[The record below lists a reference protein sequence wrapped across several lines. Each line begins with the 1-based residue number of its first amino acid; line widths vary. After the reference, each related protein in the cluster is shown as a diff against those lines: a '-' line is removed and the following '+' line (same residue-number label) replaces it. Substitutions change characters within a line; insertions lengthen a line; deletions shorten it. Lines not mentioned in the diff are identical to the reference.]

1 MSLAVERRGHRRIAT
16 VSATIALALIALL
29 AFAHRAPAAETLYW
43 DNYGDNPDTL
53 AFANIDG
60 TGGGQLN
67 TGTEPVDSP
76 EGMAY
81 DTVTNRLFVTTGSGG
96 DRHILAVNLNGS
108 GASVFTAAGAPVAE
122 PEGVAIDPATRT
134 IYWANT
140 KTGSTSIAW
149 ANLDTGV
156 GGQLNTSGAPVE
168 NPCCRIAVDPTGG
181 RVYWVNSVIGS
192 SSIAYANA
200 NNTGGGGT
208 LNLTGSSVEPG
219 GEGVVVDSAAGRVYY
234 LGSIGTAEGLGYA
247 NVNGSGGGDVAGT
260 TMKASWGLAMDPSL
274 GRLYW
279 GNEGNNEVRTNAFG
293 FVNLTGSSGG
303 ISIAAAPVANPQDPV
318 ILKSPSGAGAP
329 VVTRNKKNR
338 AALSCSTG
346 SWAADFAGSFVY
358 QAPTTYTYQWLRNG
372 KPVAGAT
379 AATLTSKSA
388 GSYACTVTA
397 ANQIG
402 TAAQTS
408 AATTVKAAK
417 VKLTTKK
424 KGKGEPGDQVTFKVK
439 AVNQG
444 DLKPKNAKVCVKLP
458 GAAKADL
465 KAPKCKKLG
474 QIKGRAKKTVT
485 IKVKVKPGAEE
496 GTDKLTFQVK
506 GAAGKAAK
514 SKVVVG

>member
-1 MSLAVERRGHRRIAT
+1 LLLFTERRGHRQIAAA
-16 VSATIALALIALL
+16 SASIALALIAM
-29 AFAHRAPAAETLYW
+29 FAIASRAQATETLYW
-43 DNYGDNPDTL
+43 DNYGDNPDTI

-60 TGGGQLN
+60 AGGGQVN
-67 TGTEPVDSP
+67 TATEPVEAP

-81 DTVTNRLFVTTGSGG
+81 DTVTNRLFVTTGSGAS
-96 DRHILAVNLNGS
+96 RHILAINLDGS
-108 GASVFTAAGAPVAE
+108 GASVFAPAGAPIAE

-134 IYWANT
+134 IYWGNP
-140 KTGSTSIAW
+140 GSDTIAW
-149 ANLDTGV
+149 ANLDGGGGGV
-156 GGQLNTSGAPVE
+156 LNTSGATVD
-168 NPCCRIAVDPTGG
+168 NPCCRIAVDPAGG
-181 RVYWVNSVIGS
+181 RVYWVNTPVGS
-192 SSIAYANA
+192 SSIGFANA

-219 GEGVVVDSAAGRVYY
+219 GEGIVVDPAAGRVYFI
-234 LGSIGTAEGLGYA
+234 GSIGASEGLGYA
-247 NVNGSGGGDVAGT
+247 NTNGSGGGDVAGT
-260 TMKASWGLAMDPSL
+260 TMKSAWGLAMDPSL

-279 GNEGNNEVRTNAFG
+279 GNEGNGEVRTNAFG

-303 ISIAAAPVANPQDPV
+303 ISIATAPVANPQDPV

-329 VVTRNKKNR
+329 VVARDKKNR

-346 SWAADFAGSFVY
+346 AWAADYAGSFVY
-358 QAPTTYTYQWLRNG
+358 QAPRTYAYQWLRNG
-372 KPVAGAT
+372 TLVAGAT
-379 AATLTSKSA
+379 AATLTAKSA

-408 AATTVKAAK
+408 AASTVKAAK
-417 VKLTTKK
+417 VKLSTKK

-444 DLKPKNAKVCVKLP
+444 DLKPKSAKVCVKLP
-458 GAAKADL
+458 GASKADL

-474 QIKGRAKKTVT
+474 QLKGRAKKTVT
-485 IKVKVKPGAEE
+485 IKVKVKPGAEA

-514 SKVVVG
+514 AKIVVQ